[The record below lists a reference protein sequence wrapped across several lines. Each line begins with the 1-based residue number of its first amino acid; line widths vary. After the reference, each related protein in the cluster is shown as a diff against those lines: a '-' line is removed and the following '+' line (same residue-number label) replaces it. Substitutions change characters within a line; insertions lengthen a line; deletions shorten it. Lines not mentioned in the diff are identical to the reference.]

1 MALIAGGALTA
12 RSLRGE
18 CVKSTLTEPP
28 LSGREKM
35 LSRSWITK
43 RGVAAGSPSRNYGE
57 AHSVVGRPVTP

>member
-43 RGVAAGSPSRNYGE
+43 RRGGPARNYGE
-57 AHSVVGRPVTP
+57 AHSVVGWPVTP